1 VSKRT
6 EAKKARRKKRRA
18 VRDVRWLP
26 GAMLDQLAETTDLEI
41 ADELD
46 RFDQRL
52 TERGWTFDEE
62 FSEEGFASWVYAP
75 SGAEVDEPDHEGVT
89 RICASA
95 GDTSDREDGCP
106 PFPDGVSV
114 FLVGDCEIHT
124 FAADEVF
131 EHITVIEAHRYR
143 DPCPVFA

>member
-1 VSKRT
+1 MSKRT

-18 VRDVRWLP
+18 VREVRWLP
-26 GAMLDQLAETTDLEI
+26 DAVLDQLAEATDLDI

-62 FSEEGFASWVYAP
+62 FSEEGLASWFFTP
-75 SGAEVDEPDHEGVT
+75 SGAEVDEPHQESVT
-89 RICASA
+89 RISASA
-95 GDTSDREDGCP
+95 GDTSDQPDGCP

-114 FLVGDCEIHT
+114 FLVGECEIYT
-124 FAADEVF
+124 FTADELF
-131 EHITVIEAHRYR
+131 EHIPVIEAYRYR